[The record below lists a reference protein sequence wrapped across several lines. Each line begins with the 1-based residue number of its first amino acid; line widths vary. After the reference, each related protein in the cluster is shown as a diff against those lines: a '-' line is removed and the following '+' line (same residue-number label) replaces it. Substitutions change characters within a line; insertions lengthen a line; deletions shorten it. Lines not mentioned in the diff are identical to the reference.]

1 MEELYLALDSGGSK
15 TVWILLDRE
24 GHSHK
29 KLITRGLAA
38 AKEGT
43 LPIAQTVAEA
53 YAALSDFPAPA
64 RIFLSLGGPN
74 VGEIR
79 DALSSVWSAIPIT
92 IEREACGDAILRA
105 ATLLGCPP
113 PYCAVREALRSDRPH
128 TAENT
133 RAAGDRFTATAAQ
146 AAE

>member
-1 MEELYLALDSGGSK
+1 MEELYLALDSEGSK

-53 YAALSDFPAPA
+53 YAVV
-64 RIFLSLGGPN
+64 
-74 VGEIR
+74 VGK
-79 DALSSVWSAIPIT
+79 AITNIT
-92 IEREACGDAILRA
+92 FNTKLFIKEAGI
-105 ATLLGCPP
+105 
-113 PYCAVREALRSDRPH
+113 
-128 TAENT
+128 
-133 RAAGDRFTATAAQ
+133 
-146 AAE
+146 

>member
-43 LPIAQTVAEA
+43 LPIAQTVAAA

-64 RIFLSLGGPN
+64 RIFLSLGGPK

-105 ATLLGCPP
+105 ATLLGCSA
-113 PYCAVREALRSDRPH
+113 AVLCGTGSVAV
-128 TAENT
+128 
-133 RAAGDRFTATAAQ
+133 G
-146 AAE
+146 